1 MKKTIENEAKTK
13 ALIQSMTPKS
23 VVSSK
28 TWNQCN
34 PSTDLFYMKDKAIKA
49 AAKHREAT
57 QATF

>member
-1 MKKTIENEAKTK
+1 
-13 ALIQSMTPKS
+13 MTPKS

-28 TWNQCN
+28 TWNQWN